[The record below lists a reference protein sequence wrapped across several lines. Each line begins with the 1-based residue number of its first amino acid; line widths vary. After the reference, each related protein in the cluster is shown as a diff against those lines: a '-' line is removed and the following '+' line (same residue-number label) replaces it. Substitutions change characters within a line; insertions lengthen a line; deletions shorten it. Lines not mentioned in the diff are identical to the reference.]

1 MKAIAIMCGAATWGI
16 LWTPPAPYTTVFEAR
31 PSEAAGVTE
40 PRPDVAVLSFAFET
54 VVAEVV
60 DTPAERA
67 VGLQFR
73 DNLPDGTGML
83 FVFESEAPR
92 SFWMKD
98 TYIALDIAYLD
109 VNFRIVDIQQMEPQ
123 TEELHPSARPAMFA
137 LEVRKGWFAEKGIAV
152 GAQATVVFD
161 PPGVRIN

>member
-1 MKAIAIMCGAATWGI
+1 MSI
-16 LWTPPAPYTTVFEAR
+16 PSSSAPNWLSADAVEAR
-31 PSEAAGVTE
+31 VEA
-40 PRPDVAVLSFAFET
+40 RPDVAVITFGADT
-54 VVAEVV
+54 VLAEVV
-60 DTPAERA
+60 DSPAERS

-83 FVFESEAPR
+83 FVFQGEAPR

-109 VNFRIVDIQQMEPQ
+109 VNFRVVDIQQMEPQ
-123 TEELHPSARPAMFA
+123 TEELHNSTAPAMFA
-137 LEVRKGWFAEKGIAV
+137 LEVRKGWFSEHGIGV
-152 GAQATVVFD
+152 GAQANVVFD

>member
-1 MKAIAIMCGAATWGI
+1 MKTIAII
-16 LWTPPAPYTTVFEAR
+16 L
-31 PSEAAGVTE
+31 GVTGWGV
-40 PRPDVAVLSFAFET
+40 PYAPPTLSQTTIDVRPDVAVITFGAES

-60 DTPAERA
+60 DTPAERS

-73 DNLPDGTGML
+73 DNLPDGIGML
-83 FVFESEAPR
+83 FVFQSEAPR

-109 VNFRIVDIQQMEPQ
+109 VNFRIVDIKQMDPQ

-137 LEVRKGWFAEKGIAV
+137 LEVRKGWFAEKGITV
-152 GAQATVVFD
+152 GAQAQVVFD

>member
-1 MKAIAIMCGAATWGI
+1 MRALAIILGTVVWGAA
-16 LWTPPAPYTTVFEAR
+16 AVD
-31 PSEAAGVTE
+31 
-40 PRPDVAVLSFAFET
+40 PRPDVALITFGADTVL
-54 VVAEVV
+54 AEVV
-60 DTPAERA
+60 DSPGERS

-73 DNLPDGTGML
+73 DDVPDGTGML
-83 FVFESEAPR
+83 FVFQSEAPR

-123 TEELHPSARPAMFA
+123 TEELHSSAAPAMFA
-137 LEVRKGWFAEKGIAV
+137 LEVRKGWFAEKGIGV
-152 GAQATVVFD
+152 GAQAKVVFD